1 MSLIIV
7 GGLIIVQL
15 TSCLLFD
22 CCLVVV
28 VILAVVMVVCVNT
41 LFRLFKVQFV
51 KLHLHSQLNIQTE
64 IHKTSMQI
72 SISFSVQLPSL
83 QFSVLYIFTVLSL
96 PNFDFSPLNQR
107 KPKTNLYFSNTL
119 PMPSS
124 RQCCGQK
131 SRPMLGF
138 VSLNISIREQN
149 PLCLLSIIKK
159 TVQCF

>member
-15 TSCLLFD
+15 TSCFLFD

-51 KLHLHSQLNIQTE
+51 KLHLHSQLNIQNE

-72 SISFSVQLPSL
+72 SVSFSVQLPSL

-96 PNFDFSPLNQR
+96 PNFDFSLLNQR
-107 KPKTNLYFSNTL
+107 KPKTNLYFSNYSPYAKFQIVLWAEKQTNA
-119 PMPSS
+119 
-124 RQCCGQK
+124 R
-131 SRPMLGF
+131 F
-138 VSLNISIREQN
+138 
-149 PLCLLSIIKK
+149 CLI
-159 TVQCF
+159 